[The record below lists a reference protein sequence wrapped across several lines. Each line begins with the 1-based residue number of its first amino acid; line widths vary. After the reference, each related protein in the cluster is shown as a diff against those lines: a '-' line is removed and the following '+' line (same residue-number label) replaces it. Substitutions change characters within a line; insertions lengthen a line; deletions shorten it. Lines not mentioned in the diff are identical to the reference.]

1 MAKKK
6 TSNINEELLEEDNIQ
21 EASHLQDDKDFN
33 LEASFERLEEIINS
47 LEDGTTSLDESFKLY
62 KEGVGLVKDCNSKI
76 DKVEKEILIINEN
89 GEIEEANGE
98 F

>member
-6 TSNINEELLEEDNIQ
+6 TSNINEELLEDDNIQ
-21 EASHLQDDKDFN
+21 EASNLQDDKDFN

-76 DKVEKEILIINEN
+76 DRVEKEILIINEN